1 MALTWCEVGMSDI
14 EMIDEKEVMQMIR
27 VSSRMTIWK
36 YTKHHNF
43 PKPIRTHP
51 KQYLQSEVEAWILN
65 GGINQKS
72 S

>member
-1 MALTWCEVGMSDI
+1 MVDV
-14 EMIDEKEVMQMIR
+14 EMITEQEAMRMLK
-27 VSSRMTIWK
+27 VSSRATIWK
-36 YTKHHNF
+36 YTEKNNF

-51 KQYLQSEVEAWILN
+51 KQYLKSAVENWILS

>member
-1 MALTWCEVGMSDI
+1 MSNID
-14 EMIDEKEVMQMIR
+14 MVDEKEVMRMARI
-27 VSSRMTIWK
+27 SSRMTIWK
-36 YTKHHNF
+36 YTRQYNF

-51 KQYLQSEVEAWILN
+51 KQYLKSEEEAWILN

>member
-1 MALTWCEVGMSDI
+1 MADI
-14 EMIDEKEVMQMIR
+14 EMINEKEAMKMIR

-36 YTKHHNF
+36 YTELHNF

-51 KQYLQSEVEAWILN
+51 KQYLKSEVEQWILN
-65 GGINQKS
+65 GGINQRS

>member
-1 MALTWCEVGMSDI
+1 MVDI
-14 EMIDEKEVMQMIR
+14 EMINEKEVMKMIR

-36 YTKHHNF
+36 YTEQHNF

-51 KQYLQSEVEAWILN
+51 KQYLRSEVEAWILN
-65 GGINQKS
+65 GGVNPKS

>member
-1 MALTWCEVGMSDI
+1 MTGI
-14 EMIDEKEVMQMIR
+14 EMISEKEVMQMLK

-36 YTKHHNF
+36 YTENYNF

-51 KQYLQSEVEAWILN
+51 KQYLQSAVEAWILN
-65 GGINQKS
+65 GGVNQKS

>member
-1 MALTWCEVGMSDI
+1 ML
-14 EMIDEKEVMQMIR
+14 R

-36 YTKHHNF
+36 YTENYNF

-51 KQYLQSEVEAWILN
+51 KQYLQSAVEAWILN
-65 GGINQKS
+65 GGVNQKS